1 MPEAPE
7 TAAPRDFDPRQA
19 IHDTVLHLA
28 SMAVDTD
35 ADLEIFNAKLIA
47 ASRSCGVTATELR
60 RQVEEARAR
69 RVPSGFEAGAAGGD
83 NSTSNDAEPDA
94 STSSDPAS
102 ELRKP
107 KITVGLGPE
116 AMQFIGTINAQGRRY
131 AEFRPDGLPVL
142 YCQGSRLIRPEILP
156 PRRLADGTMTGR
168 RALLVHAERA
178 WVHNRL
184 ESAFDFSKTKTDR
197 QGRRSEVPAGFP
209 GGLLDRFCVAAHEGA
224 AQPLRS
230 VAMQPFVHSDGSI
243 VRKHGYNAP
252 SRTLCLFPDFD
263 GIVPEHPTL
272 DEAREA
278 VRLVLE
284 LLADFPFKTPSCR
297 GAAIAFMLH
306 AHLRYMLDVVP
317 AWLVTAPESGSGKDL
332 LVKAMTQFATG
343 TIVHESAWPERD
355 HDEQRKTLLTMAEQA
370 TNVAHFANLSSGQT
384 LASATLDQVITA
396 ALLLGRRLGS
406 NQTIAADNTMSL
418 VFTGNMIGV
427 ASDTTR
433 RVIVSTLTPG
443 VEDPM
448 ARTDFAIPHL
458 VRWLRENE
466 PQIRAAMLTLAAYAV
481 QARASRAAP
490 EPGYV
495 PLASFEMWDSFVR
508 RCVIELLGSDHD
520 PIITLR
526 QRRARAIYSGDRLV
540 MRTLIDG
547 LIDRRMGTFSLGRQA
562 DADAIADILR
572 PLLDHQDVHAAN
584 IVKKMFSEERGSLS
598 ADLPP
603 SMLANRVG
611 RFIETHVDHV
621 SGNHKIERVLDAN
634 GNQQTVRTVS
644 RNRVNLWMVVLV
656 SQPDVPFTDEPHHG
670 FGE

>member
-1 MPEAPE
+1 MPEASD
-7 TAAPRDFDPRQA
+7 TAAPRDFDLGQA

-35 ADLEIFNAKLIA
+35 ADLENFNAKLIA

-60 RQVEEARAR
+60 RMVDVERAR
-69 RVPSGFEAGAAGGD
+69 RASLGLETGAASGESSIPD
-83 NSTSNDAEPDA
+83 NEEHDAAA
-94 STSSDPAS
+94 SSPAPG
-102 ELRKP
+102 LRKP
-107 KITVGLGPE
+107 KIVVGLGPE
-116 AMQFIGTINAQGRRY
+116 AMQFISTINAQGRGY

-142 YCQGSRLIRPEILP
+142 YCQGSRVIRPEILP

-168 RALLVHAERA
+168 RALLVPAERA

-184 ESAFDFSKTKTDR
+184 ELAFDFSKIKTDR

-209 GGLLDRFCVAAHEGA
+209 GGLLDRVIVAAHEGA
-224 AQPLRS
+224 AQPLRG
-230 VAMQPFVHSDGSI
+230 VALEPFVASGGLI
-243 VRKHGYNAP
+243 VRKHGYHAP
-252 SRTLCLFPDFD
+252 SRTLCLFADFD
-263 GIVPEHPTL
+263 GIVPEQPTL

-278 VRLVLE
+278 VGVVQE
-284 LLADFPFKTPSCR
+284 VLADFPFKTPSCR
-297 GAAIAFMLH
+297 GAAFAFLLH

-343 TIVHESAWPERD
+343 TVVHESAWPERD
-355 HDEQRKTLLTMAEQA
+355 HDEQRKTLLTMAEQS
-370 TNVAHFANLSSGQT
+370 TNVVHFANLSSGQT

-396 ALLLGRRLGS
+396 SLLLGRRLGS
-406 NQTIAADNTMSL
+406 NQTIAADNNMSL

-433 RVIVSTLTPG
+433 RVIVSTLTPC

-466 PQIRAAMLTLAAYAV
+466 PKIRAAMLTLAAYAV
-481 QARASRAAP
+481 QSRASRAAP
-490 EPGYV
+490 TPGYV

-526 QRRARAIYSGDRLV
+526 QRRAGAIYSGDRLV

-547 LIDRRMGTFSLGRQA
+547 LIDRRMGTFSLGRPA

-584 IVKKMFSEERGSLS
+584 IVKKMFSEERAFMSEETT
-598 ADLPP
+598 A

-621 SGNHKIERVLDAN
+621 SGNHKIERVLDAS
-634 GNQQTVRTVS
+634 GSQETVRTAS

-656 SQPDVPFTDEPHHG
+656 SRPDVPFTGEPARG
-670 FGE
+670 SGE